1 MYVRNYN
8 SSQTPHHSV
17 SSFQDSAEETID
29 HSDAD
34 PDTAENANQTGNAV
48 SDNFSR
54 QGNAGTENGIF
65 ELLPRDPIQ
74 SDVSTDKETSNEQLS
89 DIQKEIFAPDVTER
103 KFGQNG
109 IPRQPLRRRRLRI
122 PPSEVE
128 SQPSVTPEIEPEPPH
143 QSNPIRNADKD
154 IFEMRT
160 DTDSSDSQCIRD
172 VPLIKNAQDA
182 VNTGISTEDLLLGAL
197 LLLLINDHT
206 NDGILLILGFIFIT
220 GFPAF

>member
-8 SSQTPHHSV
+8 SSQTPHHSA
-17 SSFQDSAEETID
+17 SSLQDSAEETSD
-29 HSDAD
+29 HSDVD
-34 PDTAENANQTGNAV
+34 PDTAENVNQTGNAV

-54 QGNAGTENGIF
+54 QENAGTENGIL
-65 ELLPRDPIQ
+65 ELLPRDPTPNGI
-74 SDVSTDKETSNEQLS
+74 SSDKETSSEQLS

-122 PPSEVE
+122 STTEVE
-128 SQPSVTPEIEPEPPH
+128 SPPSVTPEIEPESPH

-154 IFEMRT
+154 IFETRT
-160 DTDSSDSQCIRD
+160 DTGSFDSQCSCD
-172 VPLIKNAQDA
+172 APLTKNANDA
-182 VNTGISTEDLLLGAL
+182 ANTGISTEDLLLGAL

-220 GFPAF
+220 GFPTF